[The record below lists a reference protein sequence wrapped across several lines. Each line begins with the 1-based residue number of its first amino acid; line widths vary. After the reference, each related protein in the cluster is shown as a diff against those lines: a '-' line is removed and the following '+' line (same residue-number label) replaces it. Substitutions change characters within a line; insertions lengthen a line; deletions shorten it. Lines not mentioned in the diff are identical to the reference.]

1 MAEIALLYTI
11 ILYYYSIELLLARRD
26 GGGVNCIFFNFTFL
40 LYLIVLF
47 SARQGGVNCNILSNS
62 GGGVTSRKDGVKQ
75 LFYHPEFYPLTA
87 LVND

>member
-1 MAEIALLYTI
+1 MRKERK
-11 ILYYYSIELLLARRD
+11 ILRFVPQNLRKSFANGSPI
-26 GGGVNCIFFNFTFL
+26 L

-47 SARQGGVNCNILSNS
+47 SAIQGGVNCNILSNS
-62 GGGVTSRKDGVKQ
+62 GGGGTSRKNGVKQ